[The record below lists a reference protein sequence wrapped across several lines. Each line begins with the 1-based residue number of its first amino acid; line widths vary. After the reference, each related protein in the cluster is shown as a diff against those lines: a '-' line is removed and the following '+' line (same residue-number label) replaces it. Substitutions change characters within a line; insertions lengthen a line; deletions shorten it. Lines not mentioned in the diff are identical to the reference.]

1 MTKLTTISTIFNNR
15 LAKAAKVAVLL
26 LSVLFFAVGAQ
37 AQYTGGNGDGH
48 TTLEGS
54 QDYSIPSIG
63 AKVVTTCSGVSF
75 SVSPTDGV
83 NGDIVPANTTYTWLA
98 PTGISGIEGLTG
110 ATSAAF
116 FSATLTNTTNAPI
129 IVTYIVTPASLSGT
143 GATFTVTVTVN
154 PTASVNPINLTTC
167 SGVSFAVT
175 PSSGT
180 IPTGVSYTWSTPGI
194 TASLTGGATGS
205 GTNITGLLTNTS
217 ASVQTA
223 TYTVTPNLTNGCTSA
238 PFTLTV
244 AVFPVASINNVSLT
258 VCSGLN
264 FNPTLI
270 GTIPSGI
277 NYSWSPP
284 TINGTLSGGVSG
296 SNASGFSGS
305 LNNTSGSVATATYFV
320 RPNLTSGCS
329 SSGFTVTVS
338 VLPIPASV
346 SNAALTTCSGVVFN
360 YTPTGSNIP
369 AGTSYSWGAP
379 TYTGTLSGGTA
390 GGGGSSFT
398 GTLTNTSDVVAT
410 ATYFVTPNVPG
421 GCTSAG
427 FTVTVT
433 VFPIASISNLT
444 FTVCSGFI
452 YNQTFSGTI
461 PAGTTYTV
469 LNSNLSS
476 GLSSG
481 GGGLT
486 TNGFTG
492 VLNNTSNSIGTATY
506 YLVPNVPGGCTSA
519 GFTITISVFPVANIA
534 ATSLTTCTGV
544 QFNLTP
550 TGTPVPIG
558 TTYSWGTPNMTSGVT
573 NGVGASNASSF
584 SGTLTNSSNS
594 VGTATYFVIPNV
606 PGSCSSNGF
615 TVTVSVIPVAIANE
629 INLTTCTGVPFS
641 FSPVGTIPSGT
652 AYSWSAPTG
661 GASGESAASNQSN
674 FNGTLTNT
682 TNAVVTGTYFIRPT
696 SSGCAG
702 PGFTATVSVFP
713 SAAIN
718 SISITTCSGISFTP
732 SLSGRI
738 PDNTSYS
745 WSLPTGTSN
754 LNGLAGA
761 TNATSFSGTLTN
773 TSNATRTATYFVT
786 PNVTG
791 NCTSAV
797 FSVFVTVFPSVSV
810 NDIAF
815 TTCSGVP
822 FAFTPVSG
830 TIPASTTYSWTAPS
844 LSGTVGGTT
853 GSGNGTNIFG
863 NLTNTSSTISTA
875 TYTVTPN
882 PGAGCANGAT
892 FTVTVTV
899 LPLARINGIT
909 QVICSDGSIN
919 VDPVTIAGNIIPAG
933 TRYTWTSPVADP
945 PGSMLS
951 STALINQLTVTA
963 TLTNQTNSVAT
974 ATYTITPVL
983 TNGCTN
989 SANFTIVV
997 TVNPKVTIASA
1008 LTTTICAGATFTVSP
1023 TNGGGNIV
1031 PANTTYTWTTAN
1043 SPAGLTITTTGAGN
1057 AITGTISSTSA
1068 VPLSASFNVIPTPPT
1083 GQCGSA
1089 AFSVIVTVNPTA
1101 NINQIF
1107 TTTCS
1112 GIPVVI
1118 TPVDVTN
1125 GIVPANTRYNWTV
1138 STVAGLS
1145 PLNGSGA
1152 NTLSFSAT
1160 INNTTNAPLT
1170 ATYTVTPTSPQG
1182 NCVGSP
1188 FSITITVNPIAR
1200 ISGIT
1205 AVVCSE
1211 GSFSVDPTSFA
1222 NTIPNGTNYSWS
1234 APASTGGLTWS
1245 APLTGQT
1252 VISGT
1257 LSSTSNAVA
1266 TATYTV
1272 TPVLLNG
1279 CTNSVNFTVVVTVN
1293 PRPYINAMTAV
1304 FCEGVGFTVTPA
1316 VGAPG
1321 INGIVPANTIFNWS
1335 APDLSVGLT
1344 GGAAFSGT
1352 GVITGN
1358 LNNTTS
1364 TQQTAVYTV
1373 TPTAPAPGSCA
1384 GSPFTLTV
1392 TINPSAAI
1400 SSMSTTVCSG
1410 LTFRV
1415 TPTDG
1420 TDGQVPTGASG
1431 TTTYTWSAPAATS
1444 IVGAVAQSPTG
1455 VSDIFGTLTNQTNI
1469 PRTITYFVTPRTS
1482 FTTGPN
1488 CVGSV
1493 FSVVVTVNP
1502 IVSITGIT
1510 QVVCSEGSISF
1521 SPTNITHG
1529 IVPDGT
1535 TYELISASG
1544 SNPAVTWT
1552 SFASGSAL
1560 ITGTFSNTSNTAHS
1574 VTFNVRP
1581 ILANTCSNSNNFT
1594 VVITVNPRPTITN
1607 MTTVTCDGVTFQ
1619 LTPIEGTN
1627 GVVPANTL
1635 YRWLD
1640 LPTYTAGLSGGV
1652 TVSSSSNIN
1661 GRLFNSTNTIQT
1673 ATYQVVPRTQGGNCI
1688 GATFTVEVGVL
1699 PNAEISTLSET
1710 VCSGV
1715 PFNITPT
1722 DPVDG
1727 IIPANTTYTWTQ
1739 LPTGVAISG
1748 GAVASNVSS
1757 IFGTLISGSAIV
1769 RTATFSVTPTSPGGC
1784 TGSAFSVVIN
1794 VRPFAYINAM
1804 TRIFCDGVP
1813 FTITPTHQVDG
1824 VIAQN
1829 TSFNWTVLD
1838 GGGLSGVNAGSGT
1851 SLTATLSNPGA
1862 TQRTAVYQFTPVVP
1876 NCGNGLPFTVTVTI
1890 NPNAEI
1896 VPFTTTICAGL
1907 TFSVTPT
1914 ASNVVP
1920 TGTTYAWSAPT
1931 VNGFSGGA
1939 AASGQNTITGNLLN
1953 STNEERTATYNVT
1966 PTSPGGC
1973 SGAQFSVTVTLLPIA
1988 RVTNMTAVICSENT
2002 FTVTPTTG
2010 VGINLIPVGTS
2021 FTWGAPVSTG
2031 SLTWSAA
2038 PLSATSVFGTISSTS
2053 NTVQTA
2059 TYLVNSNLVNGCL
2072 NSSNFSVTVTVN
2084 PRPYIN
2090 AMTAVSCEGV
2100 TFSITPAVGQ
2110 PGVNGIVPLNTFY
2123 SWSAPEVTGS
2133 MSGGVAFSRT
2143 GSITGNLS
2151 NPTSTQQTAVY
2162 TVTPTAPAP
2171 GSCPGAPFT
2180 LTITINP
2187 NAAITTLSTTVCNG
2201 LTFRITPTDVQDG
2214 QVPTGSSGT
2223 TTYTWSAPNATGI
2236 TGTAGQSGVPN
2247 IFGTLTNTTNIVRS
2261 ITYFVTPT
2269 TTYPLGGSACAGA
2282 VFSVVVTV
2290 NPSAV
2295 INSMTAV
2302 ACTGTPFSA
2311 SPTNGINGIVPAG
2324 TLYSWS
2330 APTTPNTLSGYAG
2343 GTNLT
2348 IITGNL
2354 LNSTNAPV
2362 TVTYFVTPTSSLC
2375 GDNVVFSVVVTIAPT
2390 PVIASTSTIVCGLAP
2405 FVFTP
2410 TNGVEMNVVPV
2421 GTTYA
2426 WSGIGGTGFT
2436 VMLGGT
2442 RNETGALNVYGRFG
2456 NLVNTARVAT
2466 FVVTPTFSYT
2476 SPTIGSCIGNP
2487 FTLTVNINPAAQI
2500 NPFTAVVCSGETF
2513 EYSPSN
2519 TNNGIVPI
2527 GTTYA
2532 WGLPVTNTTFTGVA
2546 TGTGAASFSG
2556 TLTSPVN
2563 IQRTATYTITPTSA
2577 GCLGTAFTAVITV
2590 NPRAVINAMTAV
2602 TCSGTPFV
2610 VTPTDVVNGIVPANT
2625 TYAWTAVPTVTGG
2638 ITGGQTRTNQSNLN
2652 GLLDNPTN
2660 TIQTAVYIVTP
2671 TVPTNCGAGNSF
2683 TLTVT
2688 VNPTASI
2695 NNFTRV
2701 VCNGEPF
2708 MVSPTTADGRLPD
2721 NTTYSW
2727 SVSVTNSAITGLAGA
2742 SNMSYISGTPINI
2755 SNQIQTATY
2764 TVTPRSPLGSCNGAV
2779 FTITVTV
2786 NPSAVINSMTAVACS
2801 GAPFVATPTTGS
2813 NGIVPIG
2820 TVYRWDAPSSV
2831 PGISSGLV
2839 SGLSATNISGTL
2851 INTTNASITVTYF
2864 VTPTS
2869 PLCGDDAVF
2878 SLVATIAPVP
2888 AISSTTIS
2896 TCALVTFAT
2905 TPTNGSYNGTA
2916 GNIVPSTTLYSW
2928 TASGA
2933 NILGLT
2939 SVNNSSN
2946 ISGTLTNQVNTPLT
2960 ATYFVTPSASYS
2972 SPIAGSCPGSPF
2984 TLTVS
2989 LNPAA
2994 QITPLSQT
3002 ICTGSPFEISPVNNN
3017 NNIIV
3022 PANTTYSWSAPA
3034 VSGSIT
3040 GGLAAA
3046 NAISISATIL
3056 SHSRNTVQTAVYSVT
3071 PRSAI
3076 GNCQGATLTVT
3087 VFVNPRPVVNP
3098 ISLSVCSGVVFT
3110 FTPANTTNGIIP
3122 SNIRYRWESVPTFTE
3137 SVTGGATATA
3147 RTNITG
3153 QLLNQTNVI
3162 QTVTYTVI
3170 PSTVECGDGNPFT
3183 VTVTLHPTPVIS
3195 AITTVVC
3202 HGLGFTI
3209 SPTAANG
3216 IVPNG
3221 TTYSWPLPI
3230 ATGGVTGTGAGTNL
3244 TFISATA
3251 LLNPTNSQQSVTY
3264 SITPRAPVTGC
3275 QGTPF
3280 ALTVTVNPNARINTF
3295 TLTTCSGVQF
3305 QVSPVNGLNGNIV
3318 PIGTTYTWTLPA
3330 VSASVT
3336 GGESSTNPQSFF
3348 SGRLVNLTNAAET
3361 ATYTVTPIAP
3371 LCSNSNSFTVVIIV
3385 DRGLAINTIFT
3396 TVCSGIQFRLTPT
3409 DPLNGFVLPNTTYNW
3424 SAPSGTGFS
3433 GGQSYAMSSTN
3444 IFGTL
3449 TNDTNGVVTAI
3460 YDVTAN
3466 TANCGPVGMFSFV
3479 VTLRPIATINPITV
3493 TTCSG
3498 TPFQVSPANGV
3509 NGNIVPMSTTYS
3521 WGLPTVSPG

>member
-1257 LSSTSNAVA
+1257 LSSTSNA
-1266 TATYTV
+1266 
-1272 TPVLLNG
+1272 
-1279 CTNSVNFTVVVTVN
+1279 
-1293 PRPYINAMTAV
+1293 
-1304 FCEGVGFTVTPA
+1304 
-1316 VGAPG
+1316 
-1321 INGIVPANTIFNWS
+1321 
-1335 APDLSVGLT
+1335 
-1344 GGAAFSGT
+1344 
-1352 GVITGN
+1352 
-1358 LNNTTS
+1358 
-1364 TQQTAVYTV
+1364 
-1373 TPTAPAPGSCA
+1373 
-1384 GSPFTLTV
+1384 
-1392 TINPSAAI
+1392 
-1400 SSMSTTVCSG
+1400 
-1410 LTFRV
+1410 
-1415 TPTDG
+1415 
-1420 TDGQVPTGASG
+1420 
-1431 TTTYTWSAPAATS
+1431 
-1444 IVGAVAQSPTG
+1444 
-1455 VSDIFGTLTNQTNI
+1455 
-1469 PRTITYFVTPRTS
+1469 
-1482 FTTGPN
+1482 
-1488 CVGSV
+1488 
-1493 FSVVVTVNP
+1493 
-1502 IVSITGIT
+1502 
-1510 QVVCSEGSISF
+1510 
-1521 SPTNITHG
+1521 
-1529 IVPDGT
+1529 
-1535 TYELISASG
+1535 
-1544 SNPAVTWT
+1544 
-1552 SFASGSAL
+1552 
-1560 ITGTFSNTSNTAHS
+1560 
-1574 VTFNVRP
+1574 
-1581 ILANTCSNSNNFT
+1581 
-1594 VVITVNPRPTITN
+1594 
-1607 MTTVTCDGVTFQ
+1607 
-1619 LTPIEGTN
+1619 
-1627 GVVPANTL
+1627 
-1635 YRWLD
+1635 
-1640 LPTYTAGLSGGV
+1640 
-1652 TVSSSSNIN
+1652 
-1661 GRLFNSTNTIQT
+1661 
-1673 ATYQVVPRTQGGNCI
+1673 
-1688 GATFTVEVGVL
+1688 
-1699 PNAEISTLSET
+1699 
-1710 VCSGV
+1710 
-1715 PFNITPT
+1715 
-1722 DPVDG
+1722 
-1727 IIPANTTYTWTQ
+1727 
-1739 LPTGVAISG
+1739 
-1748 GAVASNVSS
+1748 
-1757 IFGTLISGSAIV
+1757 
-1769 RTATFSVTPTSPGGC
+1769 
-1784 TGSAFSVVIN
+1784 
-1794 VRPFAYINAM
+1794 
-1804 TRIFCDGVP
+1804 
-1813 FTITPTHQVDG
+1813 
-1824 VIAQN
+1824 
-1829 TSFNWTVLD
+1829 
-1838 GGGLSGVNAGSGT
+1838 
-1851 SLTATLSNPGA
+1851 
-1862 TQRTAVYQFTPVVP
+1862 
-1876 NCGNGLPFTVTVTI
+1876 
-1890 NPNAEI
+1890 
-1896 VPFTTTICAGL
+1896 
-1907 TFSVTPT
+1907 
-1914 ASNVVP
+1914 
-1920 TGTTYAWSAPT
+1920 
-1931 VNGFSGGA
+1931 
-1939 AASGQNTITGNLLN
+1939 
-1953 STNEERTATYNVT
+1953 
-1966 PTSPGGC
+1966 
-1973 SGAQFSVTVTLLPIA
+1973 
-1988 RVTNMTAVICSENT
+1988 
-2002 FTVTPTTG
+2002 
-2010 VGINLIPVGTS
+2010 
-2021 FTWGAPVSTG
+2021 
-2031 SLTWSAA
+2031 
-2038 PLSATSVFGTISSTS
+2038 
-2053 NTVQTA
+2053 
-2059 TYLVNSNLVNGCL
+2059 
-2072 NSSNFSVTVTVN
+2072 
-2084 PRPYIN
+2084 
-2090 AMTAVSCEGV
+2090 
-2100 TFSITPAVGQ
+2100 
-2110 PGVNGIVPLNTFY
+2110 
-2123 SWSAPEVTGS
+2123 
-2133 MSGGVAFSRT
+2133 
-2143 GSITGNLS
+2143 
-2151 NPTSTQQTAVY
+2151 
-2162 TVTPTAPAP
+2162 
-2171 GSCPGAPFT
+2171 
-2180 LTITINP
+2180 
-2187 NAAITTLSTTVCNG
+2187 
-2201 LTFRITPTDVQDG
+2201 
-2214 QVPTGSSGT
+2214 
-2223 TTYTWSAPNATGI
+2223 
-2236 TGTAGQSGVPN
+2236 
-2247 IFGTLTNTTNIVRS
+2247 
-2261 ITYFVTPT
+2261 
-2269 TTYPLGGSACAGA
+2269 
-2282 VFSVVVTV
+2282 
-2290 NPSAV
+2290 
-2295 INSMTAV
+2295 
-2302 ACTGTPFSA
+2302 
-2311 SPTNGINGIVPAG
+2311 
-2324 TLYSWS
+2324 
-2330 APTTPNTLSGYAG
+2330 
-2343 GTNLT
+2343 
-2348 IITGNL
+2348 
-2354 LNSTNAPV
+2354 
-2362 TVTYFVTPTSSLC
+2362 
-2375 GDNVVFSVVVTIAPT
+2375 
-2390 PVIASTSTIVCGLAP
+2390 
-2405 FVFTP
+2405 
-2410 TNGVEMNVVPV
+2410 
-2421 GTTYA
+2421 
-2426 WSGIGGTGFT
+2426 
-2436 VMLGGT
+2436 
-2442 RNETGALNVYGRFG
+2442 
-2456 NLVNTARVAT
+2456 
-2466 FVVTPTFSYT
+2466 
-2476 SPTIGSCIGNP
+2476 
-2487 FTLTVNINPAAQI
+2487 
-2500 NPFTAVVCSGETF
+2500 
-2513 EYSPSN
+2513 
-2519 TNNGIVPI
+2519 
-2527 GTTYA
+2527 
-2532 WGLPVTNTTFTGVA
+2532 
-2546 TGTGAASFSG
+2546 
-2556 TLTSPVN
+2556 
-2563 IQRTATYTITPTSA
+2563 
-2577 GCLGTAFTAVITV
+2577 
-2590 NPRAVINAMTAV
+2590 
-2602 TCSGTPFV
+2602 
-2610 VTPTDVVNGIVPANT
+2610 
-2625 TYAWTAVPTVTGG
+2625 
-2638 ITGGQTRTNQSNLN
+2638 
-2652 GLLDNPTN
+2652 
-2660 TIQTAVYIVTP
+2660 
-2671 TVPTNCGAGNSF
+2671 
-2683 TLTVT
+2683 
-2688 VNPTASI
+2688 
-2695 NNFTRV
+2695 
-2701 VCNGEPF
+2701 
-2708 MVSPTTADGRLPD
+2708 
-2721 NTTYSW
+2721 
-2727 SVSVTNSAITGLAGA
+2727 
-2742 SNMSYISGTPINI
+2742 
-2755 SNQIQTATY
+2755 
-2764 TVTPRSPLGSCNGAV
+2764 
-2779 FTITVTV
+2779 
-2786 NPSAVINSMTAVACS
+2786 
-2801 GAPFVATPTTGS
+2801 
-2813 NGIVPIG
+2813 
-2820 TVYRWDAPSSV
+2820 
-2831 PGISSGLV
+2831 
-2839 SGLSATNISGTL
+2839 
-2851 INTTNASITVTYF
+2851 
-2864 VTPTS
+2864 
-2869 PLCGDDAVF
+2869 
-2878 SLVATIAPVP
+2878 
-2888 AISSTTIS
+2888 
-2896 TCALVTFAT
+2896 
-2905 TPTNGSYNGTA
+2905 
-2916 GNIVPSTTLYSW
+2916 
-2928 TASGA
+2928 
-2933 NILGLT
+2933 
-2939 SVNNSSN
+2939 
-2946 ISGTLTNQVNTPLT
+2946 
-2960 ATYFVTPSASYS
+2960 
-2972 SPIAGSCPGSPF
+2972 
-2984 TLTVS
+2984 
-2989 LNPAA
+2989 
-2994 QITPLSQT
+2994 
-3002 ICTGSPFEISPVNNN
+3002 
-3017 NNIIV
+3017 
-3022 PANTTYSWSAPA
+3022 
-3034 VSGSIT
+3034 
-3040 GGLAAA
+3040 
-3046 NAISISATIL
+3046 
-3056 SHSRNTVQTAVYSVT
+3056 
-3071 PRSAI
+3071 
-3076 GNCQGATLTVT
+3076 
-3087 VFVNPRPVVNP
+3087 
-3098 ISLSVCSGVVFT
+3098 
-3110 FTPANTTNGIIP
+3110 
-3122 SNIRYRWESVPTFTE
+3122 
-3137 SVTGGATATA
+3137 
-3147 RTNITG
+3147 
-3153 QLLNQTNVI
+3153 
-3162 QTVTYTVI
+3162 
-3170 PSTVECGDGNPFT
+3170 
-3183 VTVTLHPTPVIS
+3183 
-3195 AITTVVC
+3195 
-3202 HGLGFTI
+3202 
-3209 SPTAANG
+3209 
-3216 IVPNG
+3216 
-3221 TTYSWPLPI
+3221 
-3230 ATGGVTGTGAGTNL
+3230 
-3244 TFISATA
+3244 
-3251 LLNPTNSQQSVTY
+3251 
-3264 SITPRAPVTGC
+3264 
-3275 QGTPF
+3275 
-3280 ALTVTVNPNARINTF
+3280 
-3295 TLTTCSGVQF
+3295 
-3305 QVSPVNGLNGNIV
+3305 
-3318 PIGTTYTWTLPA
+3318 
-3330 VSASVT
+3330 
-3336 GGESSTNPQSFF
+3336 
-3348 SGRLVNLTNAAET
+3348 
-3361 ATYTVTPIAP
+3361 
-3371 LCSNSNSFTVVIIV
+3371 
-3385 DRGLAINTIFT
+3385 
-3396 TVCSGIQFRLTPT
+3396 
-3409 DPLNGFVLPNTTYNW
+3409 
-3424 SAPSGTGFS
+3424 
-3433 GGQSYAMSSTN
+3433 
-3444 IFGTL
+3444 
-3449 TNDTNGVVTAI
+3449 
-3460 YDVTAN
+3460 
-3466 TANCGPVGMFSFV
+3466 
-3479 VTLRPIATINPITV
+3479 
-3493 TTCSG
+3493 
-3498 TPFQVSPANGV
+3498 
-3509 NGNIVPMSTTYS
+3509 
-3521 WGLPTVSPG
+3521 